1 MANPGMQAIA
11 AEVTV
16 TDHAGGALS
25 TVMVRRERVDVAP
38 VDQSDSG
45 YPAAGTEN
53 QAHIQVTR
61 FTGADGVAAFPDAN
75 CPEDACM
82 VRYRLRTP
90 GFADLELEASAS
102 ADMQLVMTPLSD
114 PGEIALSRP
123 ANAWM
128 ARLDFGGDEGLRK
141 HFLLNCAFC
150 HQQGTEIMR
159 AGRTP
164 EEWLVIIDRM
174 GTYGS
179 RLAGDARDQVAAYLS
194 RAYAEISATPE
205 RVPEATPWVNERG
218 GDDLS
223 AVTITEWVIGN
234 EFSQMHDMLWH
245 SNGKVYIGDN
255 LQDRIYAVDP
265 GTGIYKVYP
274 IPHGPDDEIGGL
286 MGNRF
291 GEYFAIHE
299 ARFGSHSLAESPV
312 DGHIFITPS
321 LRQMLIEFAPET
333 GEFTFHQMDGGFYP
347 HTIRIDAR
355 DRVWFT
361 LAVSSQVAMWDRRNK
376 EFTLYNL
383 PGRDWS
389 ESLKLTAVRFA
400 AWIGD
405 LSLVSGSVDP
415 DRDGSGLPMPYGID
429 ITPDGTVWVARLYA
443 NDIARIDP
451 ESGDVTM
458 IETPFLGPRR
468 LRSDN
473 AGNLWM
479 VGFQDSLIAKYDPT
493 TEEFTTFDLPVVPAG
508 SEVPYALNVDK
519 STGYVWVNGN
529 MSDSMFRFDPASETW
544 RVFPLPRRGS
554 FTRDIEFVGRGAAIT
569 TNSHTPIWQAEGG
582 LPTMIRI
589 EPGEAP
595 AMGEEATGEA
605 PAMGEKATG
614 EATAAKAEE

>member
-1 MANPGMQAIA
+1 MKYALVSFLLAAGFLAGHGPGAVA
-11 AEVTV
+11 AEITV
-16 TDHAGGALS
+16 TDQAGSALS
-25 TVMVRRERVDVAP
+25 TVMVRRERVKVAP
-38 VDQSDSG
+38 VDRSDSG

-53 QAHIQVTR
+53 AAHILVTR
-61 FTGADGVAAFPDAN
+61 FTGADGITAFPDDP
-75 CPEDACM
+75 CTEDACM
-82 VRYRLRTP
+82 VRYRLRAP

-102 ADMQLVMTPLSD
+102 ADMKLVMTPLSD
-114 PGEIALSRP
+114 PEEIALSRP
-123 ANAWM
+123 ANAWI
-128 ARLDFGGDEGLRK
+128 ARLDFDGDEGLRK

-159 AGRTP
+159 AERTA

-194 RAYAEISATPE
+194 RAYAEISAAPE
-205 RVPEATPWVNERG
+205 KVPEATPW
-218 GDDLS
+218 GDDLG
-223 AVTITEWVIGN
+223 AVTITEWIIGD
-234 EFSQMHDMLWH
+234 EFSQMHDMLMH

-265 GTGIYKVYP
+265 ETGIYKVYP

-291 GEYFAIHE
+291 GEYFTTHE

-333 GEFTFHQMDGGFYP
+333 GEFTFHEMSGGFYP
-347 HTIRIDAR
+347 HTIRTDAKG
-355 DRVWFT
+355 RVWFT
-361 LAVSSQVAMWDRRNK
+361 LALSSQVAMWDRKK
-376 EFTLYNL
+376 EKFTLYDL
-383 PGRDWS
+383 PGRNWG

-400 AWIGD
+400 AWMGD
-405 LSLVSGSVDP
+405 LSLVSGSVEP
-415 DRDGSGLPMPYGID
+415 DRDGTGLPMPYGID
-429 ITPDGTVWVARLYA
+429 VAPDGTVWVARLYA

-468 LRSDN
+468 LRADSD
-473 AGNLWM
+473 GNLWM
-479 VGFQDSLIAKYDPT
+479 VGFQDSLIAKYDPAA
-493 TEEFTTFDLPVVPAG
+493 EEFTTYDLPVVPAG
-508 SEVPYALNVDK
+508 SEVSYALNVDK

-529 MSDSMFRFDPASETW
+529 MSDGMFRFDPKTESW
-544 RVFPLPRRGS
+544 RFFPLPRRGS
-554 FTRDIEFVGRGAAIT
+554 FTRDVEFDGQGAAIT
-569 TNSHTPIWQAEGG
+569 TNSHSPIWQTEGG

-589 EPGEAP
+589 EIGEAP
-595 AMGEEATGEA
+595 TG
-605 PAMGEKATG
+605 
-614 EATAAKAEE
+614 KAEE